1 MRLKRKQENRG
12 SAWSHTLPHFSQI
25 CNFHDG
31 DVLGPS
37 VKISHHY
44 APQGHPFRSYP
55 FQDSWSSMPSPVSID
70 MMRSTLGL
78 PFMMLAPCIIGRKK
92 NMLLVQ
98 DYNAWKLIA
107 CNARCLSLSSSR
119 FSRSFNPKTTAP
131 RTITVP
137 RTAAPTQGTHSP
149 GFK

>member
-92 NMLLVQ
+92 IYATSTRLQCLEVDRMQCPLSISLIFSLFPLIQSQ
-98 DYNAWKLIA
+98 DN
-107 CNARCLSLSSSR
+107 S
-119 FSRSFNPKTTAP
+119 
-131 RTITVP
+131 
-137 RTAAPTQGTHSP
+137 TQNDNRA
-149 GFK
+149 